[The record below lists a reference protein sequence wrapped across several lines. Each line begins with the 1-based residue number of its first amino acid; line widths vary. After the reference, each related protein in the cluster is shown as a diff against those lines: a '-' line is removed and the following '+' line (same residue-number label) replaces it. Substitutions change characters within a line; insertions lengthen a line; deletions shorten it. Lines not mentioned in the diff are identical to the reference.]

1 MKKNLK
7 KIFLIP
13 FVLVLICL
21 VISFLE
27 YKQIT
32 HINPYDARLVEKSP
46 MCGTFEEAKSNSLHQ
61 CKSFFEFMTHTPS
74 PLDLVLI
81 IAIFVVTAVPLLFI
95 FLFKKNKK
103 YFYFAFLM
111 LILVFLVLSLIYTNS
126 NDANAL
132 FMTGELK

>member
-13 FVLVLICL
+13 FALVLICL

-32 HINPYDARLVEKSP
+32 HINPFDVRLVERAQ

-61 CKSFFEFMTHTPS
+61 CKNFFEFMTHTPA
-74 PLDLVLI
+74 PLDLVLT
-81 IAIFVVTAVPLLFI
+81 IAIFVVTAVPSLFI

-111 LILVFLVLSLIYTNS
+111 LILIFLILSLVYTNS
-126 NDANAL
+126 NDVNAL
-132 FMTGELK
+132 FLTGELK